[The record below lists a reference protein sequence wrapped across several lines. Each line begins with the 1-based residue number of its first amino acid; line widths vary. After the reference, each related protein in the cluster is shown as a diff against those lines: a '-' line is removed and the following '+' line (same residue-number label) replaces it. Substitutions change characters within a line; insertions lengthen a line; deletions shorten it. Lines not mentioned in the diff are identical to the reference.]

1 MKSFATLCL
10 AAVAVSSPLM
20 LVEHTEIETA
30 TRLESRQTGAIAKE
44 FTQGGCRD
52 VIFIFARGSTEV
64 GNMVRL
70 PPRTWRLGLG
80 IKTRIR
86 NGGSIVGPPTS
97 NGLKKRYSDSK
108 VATEGVDYAAALT
121 TNFLPGGA
129 DPVGIDEMKRL
140 LTDATG
146 KCTNS
151 KIVAGGYSQG
161 AAVAHRAIES
171 LPDAA
176 KSKILGVVSYGD
188 TQNRQDNG
196 QILNF
201 PKDRVKIICNDGD
214 KVCDGTLEIQP
225 AHLDYERRVP
235 EAVEFLTGKIG
246 NI

>member
-1 MKSFATLCL
+1 MKNFVTLCL
-10 AAVAVSSPLM
+10 AAVVVSSPVM
-20 LVEHTEIETA
+20 LIEHTEVDTA
-30 TRLESRQTGAIAKE
+30 TQLESRQTGAIAKE

-52 VIFIFARGSTEV
+52 VIFIFARGSTEA
-64 GNMVRL
+64 GNM
-70 PPRTWRLGLG
+70 GL
-80 IKTRIR
+80 
-86 NGGSIVGPPTS
+86 IVGPPTS
-97 NGLKKRYSDSK
+97 NGLKKRYGDSK

-121 TNFLPGGA
+121 PNFLPGGA

-146 KCTNS
+146 KCAKS

-161 AAVAHRAIES
+161 AAVAHRAIEN
-171 LPDAA
+171 LPDAT
-176 KSKILGVVSYGD
+176 KSKILGVVTYGD

-196 QILNF
+196 QIPNF
-201 PKDRVKIICNDGD
+201 PKDKVKIICNDGD

-235 EAVEFLTGKIG
+235 EALEFLTSKIG